1 MKLRKT
7 FTTGLLALAV
17 FAGGSAHAGTT
28 FAAVN
33 RDLPAGTD
41 TFVSVPVNNNVE
53 VELAAT
59 SKLGTTLN
67 FPAASLS
74 DGAYDAG
81 TFPVY
86 YVRFID
92 GPAAGLWA
100 SITANSASSITI
112 DDAAVAAL
120 ASGTETI
127 RVYKHHTLASVFPTE
142 LRDDSAGGKL
152 TKGAV
157 ANGMK
162 ILFYSTADAL
172 NKGPGSGGIFTW
184 FNSAVGF
191 LTNASR
197 PLLPDTGF
205 IIRNDTVNDLT
216 YFTAGEAPDHPVAYL
231 VKAGVARDTHVGTG
245 YPVTVTAGDSGVG
258 GPGRQI
264 LLQSNAFN
272 SSPGNLPGI
281 YTWFNPSVGF
291 FTNANKPLEAN
302 SAYVLRQ
309 NASEVGGKATV
320 VKPY

>member
-7 FTTGLLALAV
+7 VATGILALAA
-17 FAGGSAHAGTT
+17 FASGSAHAAGT
-28 FAAVN
+28 FAAVT

-41 TFVSVPVNNNVE
+41 TFVSVPVNNSVE
-53 VELAAT
+53 IELNAT

-74 DGAYDAG
+74 DGAYNAG
-81 TFPVY
+81 TFPIY

-100 SITANSASSITI
+100 SITVNSASSITI
-112 DDAAVAAL
+112 DDTAIAAL
-120 ASGTETI
+120 ASGTEKI
-127 RVYKHHTLASVFPTE
+127 RVYKHHTLGSVFPSE
-142 LRDDSAGGKL
+142 RRDDSAGGKL
-152 TKGAV
+152 TQGAIT
-157 ANGMK
+157 NGVQ
-162 ILFYSTADAL
+162 ILFYSDADSQ

-205 IIRNDTVNDLT
+205 VIRNGSAHDLT

-231 VKAGVARDTHVGTG
+231 IKAGVARDTHIGTG

-264 LLQSNAFN
+264 LLQSNAAN

-281 YTWFNPSVGF
+281 YTWFNPALGF
-291 FTNANKPLEAN
+291 FTNASKPLTAN

-309 NASEVGGKATV
+309 TATEVGGKATV